1 MQEQQKTF
9 VGSRVAQEREDKGIF
24 DNLCREMRLGDG
36 AAFYNYHRVNKEDFD
51 YLLRLVGPKIAKQD
65 TRMRKAIPPE
75 QRLSVTLRHLATGES
90 KTSLGYSYRISPNLL
105 SSVIPE
111 VCEALYAALQP
122 LYMKMP
128 TNEEEWLRIQAEFHS
143 LWQFP
148 NCCGALDGKR
158 VLIAKPSKSGST
170 YYDYKCYFSSILLA
184 LVDAKLRFI
193 YVDVGGA
200 GRASDEGIWEKC
212 SLKRALD
219 RDLVKFL
226 PHKSLPF
233 SQKACPSVI
242 LADDAFPLT
251 TTLMKPYPG
260 RGLTHEKRMFNYRLS
275 RARRTSENA
284 FGILSEKFRIFK
296 QPINTSPENINSV
309 ILAACSLHNF
319 LRTCSPNTYAPAEM
333 LEPEDHCNGTVQ
345 SGVWHQEEHGGMI
358 GLLPIPRRPQNDA
371 AVVRDTFMAY
381 FNGEGRVP
389 WQEQMALFH

>member
-1 MQEQQKTF
+1 
-9 VGSRVAQEREDKGIF
+9 
-24 DNLCREMRLGDG
+24 
-36 AAFYNYHRVNKEDFD
+36 
-51 YLLRLVGPKIAKQD
+51 
-65 TRMRKAIPPE
+65 MRKAIPPE

-105 SSVIPE
+105 SSVVPE

-158 VLIAKPSKSGST
+158 VLIAKPPKSGST
-170 YYDYKCYFSSILLA
+170 YYDYKCHFSSILLA

-193 YVDVGGA
+193 YVDVGSA
-200 GRASDEGIWEKC
+200 GRASDGGVWEKC

-219 RDLVKFL
+219 RDLVKFP

-251 TTLMKPYPG
+251 TSLMKPYPG

-284 FGILSEKFRIFK
+284 FGILSAKFRIFK
-296 QPINTSPENINSV
+296 QPINTSPENINSI

-319 LRTCSPNTYAPAEM
+319 LRTRSPNTYAPAEM
-333 LEPEDHCNGTVQ
+333 LEPEDHCN
-345 SGVWHQEEHGGMI
+345 GGMI

-389 WQEQMALFH
+389 WQEQMSLFH